1 MVLLLRALQVCAL
14 LQCTHSQFCCRGPR
28 ELGRIECA
36 CSSNIDPQTQQQERD
51 KRKQTRR
58 EQTRK
63 ELANEMLQI
72 HDADDEASNGTGAP
86 PHQNGDSTDEDISE
100 ELSSDE
106 LSDDNANDS
115 DY

>member
-1 MVLLLRALQVCAL
+1 
-14 LQCTHSQFCCRGPR
+14 
-28 ELGRIECA
+28 
-36 CSSNIDPQTQQQERD
+36 
-51 KRKQTRR
+51 
-58 EQTRK
+58 
-63 ELANEMLQI
+63 MLQI